1 MNIYSRL
8 LVILTL
14 LPAFLVLPVFGQ
26 TAELPSDLRDLVS
39 RASSNDKQIALFMHS
54 EAWDAPP
61 NLYEV
66 LPDAPVVKEYLYKYQ
81 IIAIDADSEQYQEWR
96 KQFDV
101 MEVYPSLTLLG
112 FEGQS
117 LGYKT
122 LDDVSLESVLT
133 FFLRAEGQLDS
144 KQD

>member
-8 LVILTL
+8 LAVLTL
-14 LPAFLVLPVFGQ
+14 LPALLVLPVSGQ
-26 TAELPSDLRDLVS
+26 TAELPSDLSDLVS